1 MVYRS
6 VVSCLLLA
14 LYLNKNLKNVMF
26 DSVKS
31 DSVPGLVVRTLTGN
45 VAIFINFMSVKYFPL
60 TTVAMMINCA
70 PILTLILVVPILDEK
85 VKLKD
90 VICVI
95 AAFLAIGLVILGNE
109 SVE

>member
-6 VVSCLLLA
+6 VVSCILLA
-14 LYLNKNLKNVMF
+14 IYLNGNLKNVMF
-26 DSVKS
+26 DSVAP
-31 DSVPGLVVRTLTGN
+31 DSVPGLAVRTLTGN

-70 PILTLILVVPILDEK
+70 PILTLILVGPILDEK

-90 VICVI
+90 AICCI